1 MQNLVHGF
9 DFAKVL
15 VATGTAISLATMTA
29 GSGALAPREVPM
41 KTEARKDLGVGVI
54 IDDDNWY
61 DYMKLWSEFTAA
73 IGYKGLPLFIDEGVN
88 LYKITN
94 SVSRQSNYEKR

>member
-1 MQNLVHGF
+1 
-9 DFAKVL
+9 
-15 VATGTAISLATMTA
+15 
-29 GSGALAPREVPM
+29 M

-73 IGYKGLPLFIDEGVN
+73 IGYKGLRCSLTKGEPLQNHQQRVPPE
-88 LYKITN
+88 
-94 SVSRQSNYEKR
+94 